1 MTRPDTLYA
10 LQMRTIPA
18 EEFEVECLEL
28 LDEIRVTRE
37 VLVIT
42 KSGKPY
48 IKATPVEEAG
58 SLRDTVEYL
67 VAPEELIAPID
78 EPWDAETA

>member
-1 MTRPDTLYA
+1 
-10 LQMRTIPA
+10 MRTIPA
-18 EEFEVECLEL
+18 EEFEAGCLEL

-42 KSGKPY
+42 KGGGPY
-48 IKATPVEEAG
+48 VKVTPVEGAG

-67 VAPEELIAPID
+67 EATEQVIAPID
-78 EPWDAETA
+78 ELWDAETE